1 MLRLRMRLESSIYE
15 GQNFV
20 FAILF
25 ILVAIATVA
34 IIISV
39 KHIQTV
45 SIGIDKKWYEKIL
58 FVSRVNMTHHLYV
71 FKNVF
76 DFKLLIVSYDA
87 CFGWSGWESSCV
99 YNVYEILLP

>member
-1 MLRLRMRLESSIYE
+1 MLRLRMRLETSIYE

-39 KHIQTV
+39 KHIQIV
-45 SIGIDKKWYEKIL
+45 SIGMFFKPIKINRSACLVRLQQPILFYVDKK
-58 FVSRVNMTHHLYV
+58 R
-71 FKNVF
+71 
-76 DFKLLIVSYDA
+76 
-87 CFGWSGWESSCV
+87 
-99 YNVYEILLP
+99 

>member
-1 MLRLRMRLESSIYE
+1 MLRLRMRLETSIYE

-39 KHIQTV
+39 KHIQIV
-45 SIGIDKKWYEKIL
+45 SIGI
-58 FVSRVNMTHHLYV
+58 
-71 FKNVF
+71 F
-76 DFKLLIVSYDA
+76 DFKLLIGSYDA
-87 CFGWSGWESSCV
+87 WFGWNGWESSCV